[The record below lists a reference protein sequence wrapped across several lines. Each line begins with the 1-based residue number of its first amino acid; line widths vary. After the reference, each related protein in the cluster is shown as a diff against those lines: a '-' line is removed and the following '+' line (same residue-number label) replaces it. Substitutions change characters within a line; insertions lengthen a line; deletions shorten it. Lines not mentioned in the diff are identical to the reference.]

1 MNLDQIHYDILR
13 LKLKKAEIVLEKVE
27 VIKCQ
32 QYEKAADIRDKERKI
47 IDDLAIVQGKLLH
60 YDNSL
65 ALNEVNFRI
74 KQAIRNLMIEF
85 QSVDQSFA
93 RESLN
98 QTELRISELKK
109 ERQEHL
115 SAQDKELAEPLIIEL
130 NEQFKLRSVIQ
141 NYLQPRPNI

>member
-1 MNLDQIHYDILR
+1 MNLDQMHYDILR
-13 LKLKKAEIVLEKVE
+13 LKLKKAEIVLEKNE

-47 IDDLAIVQGKLLH
+47 MDDLAIIQAKLMH

-65 ALNEVNFRI
+65 ALNGVNFRF
-74 KQAIRNLMIEF
+74 KQAIRNLMTEF
-85 QSVDQSFA
+85 HSVDQSFA

-109 ERQEHL
+109 ERQVHL

-130 NEQFKLRSVIQ
+130 NEQFKLRSAIQ

>member
-47 IDDLAIVQGKLLH
+47 IDDLAILQAKLLH

-109 ERQEHL
+109 ERQVHL
-115 SAQDKELAEPLIIEL
+115 TAQDKELAEPLIIAL
-130 NEQFKLRSVIQ
+130 NEQLKLRSVIQ
-141 NYLQPRPNI
+141 YYLERH

>member
-1 MNLDQIHYDILR
+1 MHYNILR
-13 LKLKKAEIVLEKVE
+13 LKLKKAEIVLEKNE

-32 QYEKAADIRDKERKI
+32 QYEKAADIRDKERNI
-47 IDDLAIVQGKLLH
+47 MNDLAIIQAKLMH

-109 ERQEHL
+109 ERQVHL

>member
-32 QYEKAADIRDKERKI
+32 QYEKAADIRYKERKI
-47 IDDLAIVQGKLLH
+47 IDDLAIIQAKLTH

-65 ALNEVNFRI
+65 AFNEVNFRI

-141 NYLQPRPNI
+141 YYLERHWKI

>member
-1 MNLDQIHYDILR
+1 MNLDQMHYNILR
-13 LKLKKAEIVLEKVE
+13 LKLKKAEIVLEKNE

-32 QYEKAADIRDKERKI
+32 QYEKAADIRDKERNI
-47 IDDLAIVQGKLLH
+47 MNDLAIIQAKLMH

-109 ERQEHL
+109 ERQVHL

>member
-47 IDDLAIVQGKLLH
+47 IDDLAIVQAKLLH

-109 ERQEHL
+109 ERQVHL
-115 SAQDKELAEPLIIEL
+115 TAQDKELAEPLIIAL
-130 NEQFKLRSVIQ
+130 NEQLKLRSVIQ
-141 NYLQPRPNI
+141 YYLERH